1 MRALYARP
9 FVFMNLTFMRSAFS
23 SNLVIV
29 LLTVGMFAFFSVTAA
44 RFFTFANIENLLI
57 GYSFLGIVA
66 VGQGLV
72 IMARGIDLS
81 VGSIVALS
89 AMVLFDAI
97 MIFEINGISAIALA
111 LLAGTLSGIL
121 NGILIVFLRLQPFI
135 ATLATLAAYRG
146 LVFAIS
152 GRQLFPELSSQ
163 AIRDPAVRWFGD
175 FIEIDGWFGNLIPLP
190 WIPSSFF
197 VLLIYAVLVAIALW
211 RTQWGMNLRSY
222 GGNPEAAHLAG
233 LNTKRLLISVY
244 ALCGFSAGLAGVI
257 LVGRFTTATE
267 ALGSGMELTAIAA
280 AVIGGSGLKGGT
292 GGVVGP
298 IFGAFLLGIILIGLT
313 LLGTSQFY
321 QQILT
326 GVILIAAV
334 GYDRFMTVRR
344 ASA

>member
-1 MRALYARP
+1 MRA
-9 FVFMNLTFMRSAFS
+9 AFS

-29 LLTVGMFAFFSVTAA
+29 LLTFGMFAFFSITAD
-44 RFFTFANIENLLI
+44 RFFSFPNIENLLV
-57 GYSFLGIVA
+57 GYSFLAIAA

-81 VGSIVALS
+81 VGSTVALA

-97 MIFEINGISAIALA
+97 MIFEIGGVPAILLA
-111 LLAGTLSGIL
+111 LLAGTLVGAL
-121 NGILIVFLRLQPFI
+121 NGMLIVYLRLQPFV

-146 LVFAIS
+146 MVFAIS

-163 AIRDPAVRWFGD
+163 AIRDPAVRWLGDFVEVEAWFGD
-175 FIEIDGWFGNLIPLP
+175 LIPLP

-197 VLLIYAVLVAIALW
+197 VLLIYAALVGLALW
-211 RTQWGMNLRSY
+211 RTQWGLNLRTY

-280 AVIGGSGLKGGT
+280 AVIGGIGLKGGT
-292 GGVVGP
+292 GGILGP

-326 GVILIAAV
+326 GTILIAAV
-334 GYDRFMTVRR
+334 GYDRFI
-344 ASA
+344 SARSAAT

>member
-1 MRALYARP
+1 MRR
-9 FVFMNLTFMRSAFS
+9 AFS

-29 LLTVGMFAFFSVTAA
+29 LLTVGMYAFFSLTAN
-44 RFFTFANIENLLI
+44 RFFTYSNLENLLA
-57 GYSFLGIVA
+57 GYSFLAIVA

-89 AMVLFDAI
+89 AMVLFDVV
-97 MIFEINGISAIALA
+97 MIFEMGGVAAIILA
-111 LLAGTLSGIL
+111 LLAATLAGAL
-121 NGILIVFLRLQPFI
+121 NGVLIVYLRLQPFV
-135 ATLATLAAYRG
+135 ATLATLATYRG

-152 GRQLFPELSSQ
+152 GRQLYPELSSK
-163 AIRDPAVRWFGD
+163 AVRDPVVRWLGD
-175 FIEIDGWFGNLIPLP
+175 FVEVEAWLGDFVALP

-197 VLLIYAVLVAIALW
+197 ILLLYVCLVGLALW
-211 RTQWGMNLRSY
+211 RTQWGLNLRTY

-280 AVIGGSGLKGGT
+280 AVIGGIGLLGGT
-292 GGVVGP
+292 GGVIGP
-298 IFGAFLLGIILIGLT
+298 VFGAFLLGILLIGMT

-326 GVILIAAV
+326 GMILIAAV
-334 GYDRFMTVRR
+334 GYDRFVSARR
-344 ASA
+344 RVS